1 MSTGI
6 ESSKMDSLAKGDNAE
21 GTKEK
26 TKAGKSTKEVEE
38 KDVKSEESEE
48 EEEEEEEQWE
58 TEDEDGDVEENMEAM
73 RDHSELTFSRHS
85 KAVFCVSLDAGSSSL
100 VVTGGEDDQAFVWR
114 LSDGE
119 VVLHCAGHKDSVISA
134 SFSHDSSMVATGD
147 MSGLIMVWKLET
159 RKRVWSFEVGD
170 LQWMAWHPVA
180 PVLLAGTDEGS
191 VWMWKV
197 PGGECKT
204 FPSPGSQATCGVIL
218 PDGKR
223 AVVGYEDG
231 TVRVWDL
238 KQGSPLH
245 VVKGAEGHCG
255 PLTCVACDRN
265 GSLVLTGSVDCTVKL
280 LNTTTGKVVGVLC
293 MGSST
298 RGCEDGEEL
307 PAVEAS
313 ANSVESVAFCHVLP
327 LIAIGYLDGT
337 MGIWDIPSQTLRH
350 QCRLQAGI
358 VQLRWECHT
367 ALLYTASLDGVVR
380 MWDARTGS
388 MQSEYRGHRAEILD
402 FAVNKE
408 ASAIVTA
415 SGDHTAK
422 VFCLQQPDR

>member
-1 MSTGI
+1 MDPGEELLEVI
-6 ESSKMDSLAKGDNAE
+6 ELPPGGPPPEDLADEVA
-21 GTKEK
+21 
-26 TKAGKSTKEVEE
+26 EVEL
-38 KDVKSEESEE
+38 DE

-307 PAVEAS
+307 PA
-313 ANSVESVAFCHVLP
+313 
-327 LIAIGYLDGT
+327 
-337 MGIWDIPSQTLRH
+337 
-350 QCRLQAGI
+350 AGI